1 MLSFNLNILNK
12 HKGISCLCIALATIF
27 WTGISILPG
36 NPYFLLA
43 TDPTI
48 AHQVENTHQST
59 PLFSI
64 IAWILQID
72 TAQWFAVYSLT
83 WCLASFALLYFYL
96 KSKLEWNLPFVFC
109 ILLNHPFAY
118 TQLLWLGLA
127 DSAHYCFWLLILL
140 NKKCLPRFVIGI
152 MAGANHPASLFV
164 AFSFL
169 FSNFNKKEK
178 VTLILSVVTGSF
190 IAKLWN
196 YYHQIEIYTRM
207 EYVLDRGIWHPI
219 YNALCNLPTLVFSY
233 HHVCWVLI
241 FVIVLSVCK
250 SNKKTLTTFVILHI
264 IGLTMIIATDL
275 TRCFA
280 IVVTPLLFKL
290 IGESEYLKGDDGNQ
304 KLLIPIIAFTS
315 FITPSIFVWDASVW
329 TNMFHLHYSNFWE
342 IITGQD
348 YYIPYPTGQMN
359 ITKE

>member
-1 MLSFNLNILNK
+1 MSFKLYILNK
-12 HKGISCLCIALATIF
+12 YKGISCLCIALASIF

-48 AHQVENTHQST
+48 AHEIQNTYQAT

-72 TAQWFAVYSLT
+72 TAQWFAIYSLT
-83 WCLASFALLYFYL
+83 WCLASFVLLYLYL
-96 KSKLEWNLPFVFC
+96 KRNVEWNLPLVFC

-140 NKKCLPRFVIGI
+140 NKKCLPRFILGI
-152 MAGANHPASLFV
+152 LAGANHPASLVV
-164 AFSFL
+164 AFTFL

-178 VTLILSVVTGSF
+178 ATLILSAIIGLFT
-190 IAKLWN
+190 AKLWN
-196 YYHQIEIYTRM
+196 YHHQIEIYSRV

-233 HHVCWVLI
+233 QHVCWVLI
-241 FVIVLSVCK
+241 LLILK
-250 SNKKTLTTFVILHI
+250 SIFKTDKKTFITFVILHV
-264 IGLTMIIATDL
+264 IGLCTILATDL

-290 IGESEYLKGDDGNQ
+290 IGESELLKSNDLTV
-304 KLLIPIIAFTS
+304 KKLIPIIAFTS
-315 FITPSIFVWDASVW
+315 FITPAIFVWDSSVW

-359 ITKE
+359 ITNE